1 MIELT
6 IGPNFFHWPDAQKR
20 DFYLGLAADPHIGT
34 VYLGEVVCSKRIPFF
49 DVTSVRTALERAGKK
64 VVLSTLSE
72 VTVAADR
79 RAVRDACGVPD
90 CEIEVNDAAAFES
103 LAGRPFRI
111 GQLLNCY
118 NEEVLRFLA
127 GRGATHVC
135 LPPEMPLAAVEVM
148 ARTAESLGVTTEVQV
163 FGRASLALSA
173 RCYHARAHGR
183 VKDNCQFVCERDPD
197 GLDLR
202 TVDGDDFLA
211 INGIQTL
218 SWRYLN
224 LSREVGRLRDV
235 GVTHLRL
242 SPHSFDMAGIAG
254 VFAGLCSGRLAA
266 DVADE
271 QLAAL
276 APSAVFANGFAHRQ
290 PGYLR
295 V

>member
-1 MIELT
+1 MRSRPLEAF
-6 IGPNFFHWPDAQKR
+6 GPA
-20 DFYLGLAADPHIGT
+20 LAAVLQPMLDRI
-34 VYLGEVVCSKRIPFF
+34 EVVCSKRIPFF
-49 DVTSVRTALERAGKK
+49 DVTSVQTALERAGKK

-148 ARTAESLGVTTEVQV
+148 ARTAESLGITTEVQV